1 MDEVTRAFTDRA
13 EITEVAVLDR
23 ADRDGRVR
31 RVAYVVPAA
40 TVSPIRA
47 RRTAEAVA
55 LTLREPSTAPLTVA
69 VVSGIP
75 RAADGT
81 PDAAAL
87 ATLPVAGTVGAPVRP
102 APAPSDA
109 RRHLADL
116 IELPSRW
123 ATTSAPVSPT
133 SAPDSPPP
141 DFLPPVGPPAIA
153 DAPAL
158 VTHPDDPT
166 TLPEALLRTAE
177 RWPNRGLR
185 VVEEDGTRLLP
196 YPDLLVAARR
206 TLTGLRAAGLTVGD
220 PVILHMPSLLD
231 HCVALWAC
239 LIGGLHAVAVAQAPG
254 YTDRNATLDKLEH
267 AWRGL
272 DGPPVLSG
280 DGTVAALASY
290 ADRHGL
296 DGMRVL
302 DVADCRD
309 HPPAAELHR
318 PKPGDVAMLQLSSGS
333 TSRSKIIPMTHR
345 GIVGYAHAARQVG
358 RMRPGDEVL
367 NWLPLDHVAGV
378 VTMHIGPVVLGC
390 GTTNVTTAL
399 VLADPLLWLDLLER
413 HVIQHSWSPNFGYK
427 LVSEALRTRPE
438 RRWDLRH
445 VRSLVNA
452 GEQCTVP
459 VVRRFLADMRGFG
472 IEPDTMLLA
481 WGMAETST
489 VASYQPADDSAV
501 QYVEVAADGIRV
513 TLRDALGPGVTGF
526 LSMGAPTPGTQLRI
540 TGPDGTTALPERHIG
555 RLQLRSDRV
564 TPGYLSN
571 DEANRAAFPDGD
583 WFDTGDLAYLTD
595 GRLTITGRG
604 KEVII
609 VNGVHYFCH
618 DIEDVVGDVDGV
630 AASFVAAVGAPDT
643 EGTEQIVVLF
653 VAEGDPDAALLTR
666 IRRHLADRLQIAT
679 ARLVPV
685 PRDRFEKTT
694 SGKIQRSSMRT
705 RLLDGGY
712 VAGERRAD
720 VLESGPDT
728 VPDCLYRPDWSP
740 RVMPADPPPG
750 PVLVVT
756 DRLGLAV
763 ALHDV
768 LPDVVIVDEP
778 AADDGSGPGRP
789 AGDPSTL
796 RDALAVPG
804 RVPALVVFAPS
815 YLPTPDPDDASAV
828 DAAVE
833 ACGTGTLRLLRTLAD
848 AGWTGTVLTVSQ
860 GLYRIRGDES
870 GCYPAALAAS
880 LGETFGVE
888 HPEIRTWHLDLPGRH
903 LPTDAAVLAA
913 ATGWRHRESVVA
925 WRDVPLVR
933 TLRRV
938 EADDVARER
947 TGPATADGPVVP
959 AGTHWLVTG
968 GLGGVSR
975 AVLGRLATE
984 LDLHLLVVGRTP
996 ADQVSA
1002 GVADL
1007 AGGTGRVRYATADV
1021 TDGPALWAA
1030 VDAAER
1036 WWRAPLDGVLHLAGD
1051 YRQAPLTEID
1061 PRRWRAEAAAKVD
1074 GSVQVARL
1082 LRHRPGS
1089 RLVAFSSLL
1098 ALVPVVGTGGY
1109 AAGNAFL
1116 EALCAHLGAD
1126 RPVQCVSWGMWRGV
1140 GMSADRAGVE
1150 QATRRH
1156 LRTLSA
1162 TEGLALAR
1170 VAVRLAPGQLF
1181 AGVDPD
1187 AARVRHLVR
1196 PVRPL
1201 EAVAA
1206 PAPDPVDAVG
1216 VSAPDPVDA
1225 FGTPALVAPED
1236 PPAPESLPDPAPPGI
1251 PEHRPMPAGPPTTV
1265 APVAPRPVVPPPA
1278 AAPLAAPVPV
1288 APGPRPAGTGTP
1300 GRDPLT
1306 VARTVREVL
1315 RQALPAG
1322 FEERT
1327 AFHDVGLD
1335 SVRLLRLHTLLQ
1347 QALDARFPQTALFT
1361 HGTPTAL
1368 VAYLVDL
1375 LAGSA
1380 SHTASAAGAR
1390 VAGDGRIA
1398 IVGMALRFPGA
1409 DTAAGYWRNLLAG
1422 QVDVRRFDRA
1432 ELLAAGWPAALV
1444 DDETFVPVS
1453 GALADIESFDAEAFG
1468 IAPREAAL
1476 TDPQQRLFLEVCQ
1489 EALEHAG
1496 YAGTP
1501 RRVGVFAG
1509 SGMHLYSLRSYLLEQ
1524 LSGTDPVDHLTA
1536 LQVTIGNQA
1545 DFLATRVAYRL
1556 GLTGPAMSVQTA
1568 CSTSLVAVHLAARS
1582 LLAGESDLALA
1593 GAAAVHVPR
1602 VAGYRHAEGSILS
1615 RTGVCRSFD
1624 ADADGTVGGN
1634 GVAAV
1639 LLKRLDD
1646 ALADGDTVHA
1656 VILGSAV
1663 NNDGAAKTGY
1673 TAPTADGHAGVI
1685 RDALATAGVPAA
1697 SIGYLETHGT
1707 GTRVGDPIEMAA
1719 LRTVFADRDTP
1730 LPLGAVKANIGHLDT
1745 AAGMAGLIKATMAVR
1760 DGRIPPVANLR
1771 RPNPELGLADG
1782 PFELPTA
1789 VRPWPLPGP
1798 RRAGVSSL
1806 GVGGTNAHVI
1816 LEEPPAAPAADSVP
1830 PAPVNLAPDAHLAPA
1845 VDHTP
1850 AVPAPAADPASGAPT
1865 VVPLT
1870 AQTPDALAALAE
1882 RTADRLAT
1890 DPPRPEDVLVTLGAG
1905 RQRRRHRLVTWAA
1918 GPGEAATALR
1928 NRPAEAG
1935 ESGGFVTGSVP
1946 DGGPGPV
1953 VFACT
1958 GQGVNL
1964 RAAAA
1969 GLLAYDPAR
1978 EVLESCAA
1986 RYRQDWGTDL
1996 LAALRGAAHEWTTA
2010 TVQPALF
2017 ALQVAQARL
2026 LESVGVRPDVVIGQ
2040 SAGEYAALCLA
2051 GALSVE
2057 DGLHLAAV
2065 RGELMQRG
2073 TPPGAA
2079 LAVLADEAELAPLLR
2094 RAPEIDLTVT
2104 NGPRRHVVAGPPSA
2118 VRRFGRR
2125 LDEAG
2130 LRHRPLP
2137 IDRAFHSALLDPVL
2151 DDLTAHAA
2159 TLDWRPLRIP
2169 LVTGLGG
2176 ARLAPGTRPDAGHVR
2191 RQTRERSDFGAG
2203 VAGLVADGCTT
2214 FVELGPEALL
2224 TMLGRQWPQTR
2235 WIPVRRGR
2243 AEREAEVTAAL
2254 AELFCRGVEVDWA
2267 ALAPTGRRVPLP
2279 TYPFQRTRHWVSVPR
2294 PTPPVPSDHPVA
2306 GGPAMSPA
2314 ATPASDPTALVLRRV
2329 RELTAAQLGADVD
2342 RVPEETPFF
2351 DLGADSLLMINLL
2364 RELETTFGIRVPMR
2378 ELFEELDSPSR
2389 LTAAIVER
2397 AAPERLAALGAPA
2410 ADVPPTSVDFP
2421 AAGHTASAVPATVG
2435 VAPAVPATVD
2445 AAATTPGSVP
2455 AVPGTPVAPAVV
2467 PPVPPLPAVPTVV
2480 PPDSGPAPLGIV
2492 PPSGGPV
2499 PLNAVPPAVPGLPL
2513 AGVPLTGDPA
2523 TNELLRGQL
2532 ALIGQFTDL
2541 MARQLSALAAVPSPS
2556 ATASSVPA
2564 IPAGTSA
2571 PAATTVPGLAGPVV
2585 AGVPGPATPTA
2596 TGAPQPATPA
2606 AVTPGAAGAAPT
2618 STSALSTATEPAQV
2632 GPRPIRVGAGLGG
2645 GRLDPRQQAHFA
2657 DLVRRYTERTPTS
2670 KALAQRHRRRL
2681 ADTRAVVGFR
2691 RATKE
2696 MLYPLAAR
2704 RARGAYLEDVDG
2716 NNYVDIT
2723 MGFGALLFGHEPE
2736 FLTRAIAEHLDGGL
2750 RLGPRG
2756 PETGEAAELLCDLT
2770 GMDRVAFAA
2779 TGTEANSAAFRLARA
2794 FTGRPLVVMFAGAY
2808 HGHIDPVLG
2817 RGVPDGDSWRTVPIS
2832 AGIPD
2837 SATADVMVL
2846 PYDDPRS
2853 LAAIERAAGR
2863 IAAVVV
2869 EPVQSRY
2876 PDRQPAEFLR
2886 ALRAACDRHGMV
2898 LLFDE
2903 MLTGL
2908 RPHVRGAQG
2917 VFGVYADLAT
2927 YGKVL
2932 GGGYPI
2938 GAVAG
2943 RADIMDWVDGG
2954 FWQYGDDSA
2963 PPQDTTFFG
2972 GTYIQHPLSMVAAR
2986 AVLTELRQRGPALQ
3000 DGLNRRT
3007 ERLAAAVN
3015 AFCAAEDFPLRVHR
3029 FGSMFRF
3036 ASEVNLDLLFHHL
3049 VLAGVHVWEWRNF
3062 FLSDAHTDAD
3072 ADRIVDAV
3080 RSCLLDLRAGGFLP
3094 GAAPR
3099 STTGPVPAPPPPW
3112 VPTSPPAT
3120 PSVPAPVA
3128 GAPAAPVAVV
3138 PSATVAVPRPDAEGH
3153 ATPATGGTRSGRV
3166 DVSLYF
3172 FGDYPQADVQD
3183 RYDAVLDAATFAD
3196 THGLYAVWLPERH
3209 FDSFG
3214 GIFPNPSVLAAAV
3227 AARTSRVRVNA
3238 GCVVLPLHDPIRV
3251 AEEWSV
3257 VDNLS
3262 RGRVGI
3268 GCASGWH
3275 ARDFVLAPQTYGRHR
3290 EAMYESLDQFRQ
3302 LWRGEAVTRTAGN
3315 GEPVEVRLFPAP
3327 VQPMPPLFTAVV
3339 GNPDSYRRA
3348 AAAGLGVITNLM
3360 SQDVAQLARNIALY
3374 RATRTEHGLDPDA
3387 GRVVLLLHTY
3397 LGADGDRARE
3407 EAFGP
3412 FCDYL
3417 RSSLA
3422 LFGQVTNS
3430 LGFSIDLESTTPE
3443 DLDYLLRRA
3452 YDRYTADRAL
3462 IGSPEEARPLVERLT
3477 GLGVDEIGCF
3487 VDFGLSPNRMLA
3499 GLPGVDRLRML
3510 LRGPAEPAADATAVP
3525 AATDP
3530 AAAPG
3535 SDKTAATA
3543 TTGHPAGAST
3553 ADATALTEAQREI
3566 WFAERVLP
3574 GRPTYTESQVVRL
3587 DGPLDVAALRAAL
3600 TLVVRRHPALR
3611 STVGEV
3617 DGEPRLV
3624 AQPPGPVDLPVH
3636 DAAGQDVATLAER
3649 LADEETRHVFDLAA
3663 GPLFAPRLV
3672 RVVDEVHLLVLRMH
3686 HLVIDT
3692 LSAQVL
3698 AREVAAGYRAALAG
3712 RPAELPAPPPW
3723 PIPTDEPSPELVDA
3737 QLAYW
3742 RDRLGSGRPGIGL
3755 PTDRP
3760 RPATPS
3766 GTGAVAGLVLDAD
3779 LTRAVREVGRRYRA
3793 TPFMVLLAGF
3803 ATVLTGD
3810 GRQPD
3815 VLLGTPVAHR
3825 PAAAQDAVGLFVAT
3839 LPLLLSVDSD
3849 ATFGDVVRAAR
3860 AALLDAHDH
3869 GDVPAGRV
3877 ARALGVDPEP
3887 GRHPLFDVV
3896 IEYDNQPA
3904 FAFDLPG
3911 VRTTLLDVAVRRAP
3925 FDLTLF
3931 VTDLGDTLRC
3941 QLNYATELFDPGTA
3955 RRVLDRLA
3963 AVLRTGTDQPDEPLT
3978 VPPVDGDRLEPGTG
3992 PSSGDRPDLDAGPRG
4007 EDPVPAG
4014 ANGHRRPAAPTGAS
4028 TTDLPWQDGGPPAA
4042 GADAPLPA
4050 LLRPDRATV
4059 FDPDGRLTGPE
4070 LSRRAASVTAALR
4083 ATGVGPGDLV
4093 GVHLPRSAD
4102 AVAAMLGVL
4111 GAGAAYVPLA
4121 PEQPT
4126 ARLADIVDQGA
4137 LRAVVSRST
4146 LPPLPGAAATLHLD
4160 RLTVDDPGDHGG
4172 GHPVTVGLDDPAYV
4186 LFTSG
4191 STGRPKGC
4199 VIPHRAIS
4207 NTVAWYTRD
4216 LDITAHDR
4224 LSWFCSPGF
4233 DASCI
4238 EVWPA
4243 LRGGATLHVVPDDVR
4258 LDPERLRDW
4267 LVDTAI
4273 TVAFFPTPVGE
4284 LLLDLDWSDG
4294 PRPAL
4299 RHLVVGGDRLRRGA
4313 PPEASFTLTNVYGPT
4328 EATVV
4333 STWVHLDGSAPADEL
4348 PSIGQ
4353 PVPGT
4358 WIRVLDDDG
4367 RPTPVGV
4374 PGEAYLGGRQLGRG
4388 YLGLPE
4394 ETAARFLHH
4403 PEYGPV
4409 FRTGDVL
4416 RWRPDGQL
4424 EFLRRADAQ
4433 VQIRGFRVEPGEAEH
4448 HLRRLD
4454 GVRDA
4459 AVRGWRDPEGGHY
4472 LAGYVVPDRAGVDPA
4487 DLARRLTAHLP
4498 DYLVPTAWTLL
4509 PELPTT
4515 DSGKIDRAALPE
4527 PDRTAVAWAGDGT
4540 PPTDDLE
4547 HRLHDLWCAELG
4559 LPALGVE
4566 TTFFALG
4573 GTSLTAMRLLNRVR
4587 AETGGSIE
4595 VLDFLREPTVRG
4607 MARRLREAWP
4617 ESVDADRPGRIRG
4630 TL

>member
-1 MDEVTRAFTDRA
+1 MDGLIRALTDRA
-13 EITEVAVLDR
+13 EIVDAAVLDR
-23 ADRDGRVR
+23 TTGDGRVR
-31 RVAYVVPAA
+31 RIAYVVPAA
-40 TVSPIRA
+40 TVPPIRA
-47 RRTAEAVA
+47 RRTAEVV
-55 LTLREPSTAPLTVA
+55 TLARREASGPPVTVA

-81 PDAAAL
+81 PDRTAL
-87 ATLPVAGTVGAPVRP
+87 AALPVAGTVGAPVRP
-102 APAPSDA
+102 APAPSA
-109 RRHLADL
+109 QRRHLADL
-116 IELPSRW
+116 IDLPARW
-123 ATTSAPVSPT
+123 AATAATATPT
-133 SAPDSPPP
+133 AAPDTPPP
-141 DFLPPVGPPAIA
+141 DGPE
-153 DAPAL
+153 
-158 VTHPDDPT
+158 
-166 TLPEALLRTAE
+166 TLPEALVRVAE
-177 RWPNRGLR
+177 QWPTRGLR

-196 YPDLLVAARR
+196 YPDLLAAARR
-206 TLTGLRAAGLTVGD
+206 TLTGLRAAGLRAGD

-254 YTDRNATLDKLEH
+254 YTAPNATLDKLEH

-280 DGTVAALASY
+280 DDTVAALTGY

-309 HPPAAELHR
+309 HPPAADLHR
-318 PKPGDVAMLQLSSGS
+318 PDPQDVAMLQLSSGS
-333 TSRSKIIPMTHR
+333 TSRSKVIPMTHR
-345 GIVGYAHAARQVG
+345 GIVDYARGARQVG
-358 RMRPGDEVL
+358 RMRAGDEVL
-367 NWLPLDHVAGV
+367 NWLPLDHVAGIV
-378 VTMHIGPVVLGC
+378 MMHIGPVVLGC
-390 GTTNVTTAL
+390 GTTHVATAL

-413 HVIQHSWSPNFGYK
+413 HRIQHSWSPNFGYK
-427 LVSEALRTRPE
+427 LVSEALRRRPD

-445 VRSLVNA
+445 VRSLINA

-459 VVRRFLADMRGFG
+459 VVRQFLADVRGFG
-472 IEPDTMLLA
+472 IEPATLLLA
-481 WGMAETST
+481 WGMAETCT
-489 VASYQPADDSAV
+489 AISYQPADDSAV
-501 QYVEVAADGIRV
+501 QHLELAADGTRV
-513 TLRDALGPGVTGF
+513 TLRDAPGPGVTGF
-526 LSMGAPTPGTQLRI
+526 LSMGAAAPGARFRI
-540 TGPDGTTALPERHIG
+540 TAPDGTTALPDRHIG
-555 RLQLRSDRV
+555 RLQVRSVRV
-564 TPGYLSN
+564 TPGYLGN
-571 DEANRAAFPDGD
+571 DEANRAAFPDGE
-583 WFDTGDLAYLTD
+583 WFDTGDLALLTD

-630 AASFVAAVGAPDT
+630 AASFVAAVGAPDVD
-643 EGTEQIVVLF
+643 GAEQIVVLF
-653 VAEGDPDAALLTR
+653 VAEQEPDAALFTR
-666 IRRHLADRLQIAT
+666 IRRRLADRLQVAT
-679 ARLVPV
+679 VRLVPV
-685 PRDRFEKTT
+685 DRDRFEKTT
-694 SGKIQRSSMRT
+694 SGKIQRSAMRT

-712 VAGERRAD
+712 AAAERRAD
-720 VLESGPDT
+720 LLEAGPDT
-728 VPDCLYRPDWSP
+728 ITDCLHRPAWTP
-740 RVMPADPPPG
+740 RAMAGDPPSG

-756 DRLGLAV
+756 DRLGLAT
-763 ALHDV
+763 ALRDA
-768 LPDVVIVDEP
+768 LPDVVLVDGLT
-778 AADDGSGPGRP
+778 AAGDGAPTGPSEGDGSPTLRAALTAPGR
-789 AGDPSTL
+789 T
-796 RDALAVPG
+796 
-804 RVPALVVFAPS
+804 PALVVFAPS
-815 YLPTPDPDDASAV
+815 YLPTPDPDDAAAV

-833 ACGTGTLRLLRTLAD
+833 TCGTHLLHLLRTLAEAD
-848 AGWTGTVLTVSQ
+848 WTGTLLTVSR
-860 GLYRIRGDES
+860 GLYRIRGDEA
-870 GCYPAALAAS
+870 GCYPAALTAS

-888 HPEIRTWHLDLPGRH
+888 HPDVRAWHLDLPG
-903 LPTDAAVLAA
+903 PDVATDAAVLAA
-913 ATGWRHRESVVA
+913 ATAWRHRENAVA
-925 WRDVPLVR
+925 WRDGPLVR
-933 TLRRV
+933 TLHRV
-938 EADDVARER
+938 EAPDAA
-947 TGPATADGPVVP
+947 TGAAPVVP
-959 AGTHWLVTG
+959 PGTRWLVTG

-975 AVLGRLATE
+975 AVLGRLATD
-984 LDLHLLVVGRTP
+984 LDLRLLVVGRTP
-996 ADQVSA
+996 AAQVSA
-1002 GVADL
+1002 AVVDL
-1007 AGGTGRVRYATADV
+1007 DGGTGRVRYAAADV
-1021 TDGPALWAA
+1021 TDGVALRAA
-1030 VDAAER
+1030 LDAAER
-1036 WWRAPLDGVLHLAGD
+1036 EWQAPLDGVLHLAGD
-1051 YRQAPLTEID
+1051 YRQATLTETD
-1061 PRRWRAEAAAKVD
+1061 PRRWRAATAAKVD

-1082 LRHRPGS
+1082 LRHRPGT

-1116 EALCAHLGAD
+1116 EALCAHLGAE
-1126 RPVQCVSWGMWRGV
+1126 RPVQCVSWGMWRGI
-1140 GMSADRAGVE
+1140 GMSATRGGVE

-1162 TEGLALAR
+1162 TEGLALTR
-1170 VAVRLAPGQLF
+1170 VALRLPPGHLL

-1201 EAVAA
+1201 EAVTAS
-1206 PAPDPVDAVG
+1206 G
-1216 VSAPDPVDA
+1216 LDPVDA
-1225 FGTPALVAPED
+1225 FGTPALVAPDDTAEEPAEGTSVSPPTAPD
-1236 PPAPESLPDPAPPGI
+1236 DPPPPPAPDDPSPTPVVRAAPSTPSVVPTPTPPSGPG
-1251 PEHRPMPAGPPTTV
+1251 PTTTSG
-1265 APVAPRPVVPPPA
+1265 APA
-1278 AAPLAAPVPV
+1278 
-1288 APGPRPAGTGTP
+1288 
-1300 GRDPLT
+1300 RDPLT

-1315 RQALPAG
+1315 RAALPAG
-1322 FEERT
+1322 IEDRT
-1327 AFHDVGLD
+1327 AFHDAGLG
-1335 SVRLLRLHTLLQ
+1335 SVHLLRLHTLLQ

-1361 HGTPTAL
+1361 HGTPAAL

-1375 LAGSA
+1375 LAG
-1380 SHTASAAGAR
+1380 AATRTGDTGGAR
-1390 VAGDGRIA
+1390 TSGDGRIA
-1398 IVGMALRFPGA
+1398 IVGMALRLPGA
-1409 DTAAGYWRNLLAG
+1409 DTAARYWRNLLAG

-1444 DDETFVPVS
+1444 DDEAFVPVS
-1453 GALADIESFDAEAFG
+1453 GALDDIESFDAEAFG
-1468 IAPREAAL
+1468 IAPREATL

-1489 EALEHAG
+1489 EALEDAG
-1496 YAGTP
+1496 YAGTR

-1524 LSGTDPVDHLTA
+1524 LAGTDPVDHLTA
-1536 LQVTIGNQA
+1536 LQVTIGNQP

-1556 GLTGPAMSVQTA
+1556 GLTGPALSVQTA
-1568 CSTSLVAVHLAARS
+1568 CSTSLVAVHLAVRS

-1615 RTGVCRSFD
+1615 RTGVCRAFD

-1663 NNDGAAKTGY
+1663 NNDGAAKSGY

-1685 RDALATAGVPAA
+1685 RDALAVAGVPAA

-1719 LRTVFADRDTP
+1719 LRTVFADRPAP

-1745 AAGMAGLIKATMAVR
+1745 AAGMAGLIKAALAVR
-1760 DGRIPPVANLR
+1760 HGRIPPVANLR
-1771 RPNPELGLADG
+1771 RPNPELRLADG
-1782 PFELPTA
+1782 PFDLPTS
-1789 VRPWPLPGP
+1789 VQPWPVPGP

-1806 GVGGTNAHVI
+1806 GVGGTNAHVVV
-1816 LEEPPAAPAADSVP
+1816 EEPPAAPAP
-1830 PAPVNLAPDAHLAPA
+1830 PAAPDPG
-1845 VDHTP
+1845 T
-1850 AVPAPAADPASGAPT
+1850 PT

-1870 AQTPDALAALAE
+1870 AQTPAALAALAE
-1882 RTADRLAT
+1882 RMADRLAT

-1905 RQRRRHRLVTWAA
+1905 RQRRRHRLVAWAA
-1918 GPGEAATALR
+1918 GPAEAAAVLR
-1928 NRPAEAG
+1928 DRPDTAG
-1935 ESGGFVTGSVP
+1935 ERAGVVTGAVP
-1946 DGGPGPV
+1946 DTGPGPV
-1953 VFACT
+1953 VLACT

-1964 RAAAA
+1964 RAAAV
-1969 GLLAYDPAR
+1969 GLLAYEPAR
-1978 EVLESCAA
+1978 EVLETCAA
-1986 RYRQDWGTDL
+1986 RYRQDWGIDL
-1996 LAALRGAAHEWTTA
+1996 LAALRGAAHEWSTA

-2026 LESVGVRPDVVIGQ
+2026 LESVGVRADVVIGQ

-2079 LAVLADEAELAPLLR
+2079 LAVLADEAELEPLLR
-2094 RAPEIDLTVT
+2094 QAPEVELTVS

-2118 VRRFGRR
+2118 VRHLGRQF
-2125 LDEAG
+2125 DAAG

-2137 IDRAFHSALLDPVL
+2137 TDRAFHSALLEPVL

-2176 ARLAPGTRPDAGHVR
+2176 ARLAPGTRPDATHVR

-2203 VAGLVADGCTT
+2203 VAGLVADGCAT

-2235 WIPVRRGR
+2235 WIPVQRGR
-2243 AEREAEVTAAL
+2243 ADRAAEVLTAL
-2254 AELFCRGVEVDWA
+2254 SELFCRGVEVDWA
-2267 ALAPTGRRVPLP
+2267 ALTPTGRRVPLP
-2279 TYPFQRTRHWVSVPR
+2279 TYPFQRTRHWAAVPR
-2294 PTPPVPSDHPVA
+2294 PVPSVPSDPPVA
-2306 GGPAMSPA
+2306 GGPDMSPA
-2314 ATPASDPTALVLRRV
+2314 ATPAPAASLVLRRV
-2329 RELTAAQLGADVD
+2329 RELTAQQLGTDVD

-2397 AAPERLAALGAPA
+2397 AAPDRLAALGAP
-2410 ADVPPTSVDFP
+2410 
-2421 AAGHTASAVPATVG
+2421 
-2435 VAPAVPATVD
+2435 PAVEVPSRPVDTPSATVD
-2445 AAATTPGSVP
+2445 ATPVPASAVAPAATAPSGYAAVAPGRPDTSAAVAPGRPDTSAAGPALVPSGPVRSTPMVATVP
-2455 AVPGTPVAPAVV
+2455 APAQPVPGPPFPGVPTPVAAV
-2467 PPVPPLPAVPTVV
+2467 PPTGPVPPTAAVPT
-2480 PPDSGPAPLGIV
+2480 A
-2492 PPSGGPV
+2492 
-2499 PLNAVPPAVPGLPL
+2499 
-2513 AGVPLTGDPA
+2513 GDPVA
-2523 TNELLRGQL
+2523 GELLRGQL
-2532 ALIGQFTDL
+2532 ALMGQFTDL
-2541 MARQLSALAAVPSPS
+2541 MARQLSALGALPPPAAVPP
-2556 ATASSVPA
+2556 ATASAVPP
-2564 IPAGTSA
+2564 PATTAPPSTAPPTA
-2571 PAATTVPGLAGPVV
+2571 PAAPPAPVGPAAASAPVV
-2585 AGVPGPATPTA
+2585 S
-2596 TGAPQPATPA
+2596 
-2606 AVTPGAAGAAPT
+2606 AGAAVDGTVAPA
-2618 STSALSTATEPAQV
+2618 TSARTDPATVPAQV
-2632 GPRPIRVGAGLGG
+2632 GPRPTRVGAGLGG
-2645 GRLDPRQQAHFA
+2645 GRLDPRQQEHFA
-2657 DLVRRYTERTPTS
+2657 DLVRRYTARTATS

-2681 ADTRAVVGFR
+2681 ADSRAVVGFR

-2696 MLYPLAAR
+2696 LLYPLAAR
-2704 RARGAYLEDVDG
+2704 RARGAHLEDVDG
-2716 NNYVDIT
+2716 NTYVDIT
-2723 MGFGALLFGHEPE
+2723 MGFGALLFGHEPD
-2736 FLTRAIAEHLDGGL
+2736 FLTRAFAEHLDGGL

-2756 PETGEAAELLCDLT
+2756 AETGEAAELLCDLT
-2770 GMDRVAFAA
+2770 GMDRAAFAT

-2794 FTGRPLVVMFAGAY
+2794 YTGRPLIVMFTGSY

-2817 RGVPDGDSWRTVPIS
+2817 RGVRDGDTWRTVPVS

-2837 SATADVMVL
+2837 STMTDVMVL
-2846 PYDDPRS
+2846 PYDDPES
-2853 LAAIERAAGR
+2853 LAAIEKSAHR

-2876 PDRQPAEFLR
+2876 PDRQPAEFLH

-2903 MLTGL
+2903 MLTGF
-2908 RPHVRGAQG
+2908 RPHPQGAQG
-2917 VFGVYADLAT
+2917 VFGVRADLAT
-2927 YGKVL
+2927 YGKVI
-2932 GGGYPI
+2932 GGGYPV

-2954 FWQYGDDSA
+2954 FWTYGDDSY

-2986 AVLTELRQRGPALQ
+2986 AVLTELRDRGPALQ

-3007 ERLAAAVN
+3007 ERLATAVN
-3015 AFCAAEDFPLRVHR
+3015 AFCAEEHFPLRVHR
-3029 FGSMFRF
+3029 FGSLFRF

-3072 ADRIVDAV
+3072 VDRIVDAV
-3080 RSCLLDLRAGGFLP
+3080 RDSLLALRAGGFLP
-3094 GAAPR
+3094 GPARAP
-3099 STTGPVPAPPPPW
+3099 GVPPAPG
-3112 VPTSPPAT
+3112 PA
-3120 PSVPAPVA
+3120 SVNGTASA
-3128 GAPAAPVAVV
+3128 SGTISANGRSAVV
-3138 PSATVAVPRPDAEGH
+3138 PSPVVVPPPVRERTPAVASAPLAAPGRADAPAPSAAPGVDGRADAVPD
-3153 ATPATGGTRSGRV
+3153 TGGPRAAGRA

-3172 FGDYPQADVQD
+3172 FGDYPQESVED
-3183 RYDAVLDAATFAD
+3183 RYDAVLDAAAFAD

-3227 AARTSRVRVNA
+3227 AARTSRVRIHA
-3238 GCVVLPLHDPIRV
+3238 GCAVLPLHDPIRV

-3290 EAMYESLDQFRQ
+3290 EAMYESLDQIRR

-3315 GEPVEVRLFPAP
+3315 GEPVEVRLFPPP
-3327 VQPMPPLFTAVV
+3327 VQSMPPLFTAVV

-3360 SQDVAQLARNIALY
+3360 SQDVTQLAGNIALY
-3374 RATRTEHGLDPDA
+3374 RQTRAEHGLDPDG
-3387 GRVVLLLHTY
+3387 GRIVLLLHTY
-3397 LGADGDRARE
+3397 LGDDGDRARE

-3430 LGFSIDLESTTPE
+3430 LGVTIDLDSTTPE
-3443 DLDYLLRRA
+3443 DVDYLLRRA
-3452 YDRYTADRAL
+3452 YDRYTSDRAL

-3477 GLGVDEIGCF
+3477 ALGVDEIGCF
-3487 VDFGLSPNRMLA
+3487 VDFGLSPSRMLA
-3499 GLPGVDRLRML
+3499 GLPGIDRLHTL
-3510 LRGPAEPAADATAVP
+3510 LAGPVSPTPASG
-3525 AATDP
+3525 AAGGV
-3530 AAAPG
+3530 AAPG
-3535 SDKTAATA
+3535 GTAAGDHA
-3543 TTGHPAGAST
+3543 GVPAEDASP
-3553 ADATALTEAQREI
+3553 LTEAQREI

-3587 DGPLDVAALRAAL
+3587 DGPLDVPALRDAL

-3611 STVGEV
+3611 STVQEV
-3617 DGEPRLV
+3617 DGVPWQV
-3624 AQPPGPVDLPVH
+3624 AHPPTPVELPVH
-3636 DAAGQDVATLAER
+3636 DAPGRDVAGLAEQV
-3649 LADEETRHVFDLAA
+3649 AEEETRHRFDLDT

-3672 RVVDEVHLLVLRMH
+3672 RVHERLHLLVLRMH

-3723 PIPTDEPSPELVDA
+3723 PVPTEEPAPEVVDA

-3742 RDRLGSGRPGIGL
+3742 RDRLGSHRAGSGL

-3760 RPATPS
+3760 RPAVPS
-3766 GTGAVAGLVLDAD
+3766 GVGAVAGVELDAD
-3779 LTRAVREVGRRYRA
+3779 LTRALRDTARRLRA

-3803 ATVLTGD
+3803 AAVVADD

-3825 PAAAQDAVGLFVAT
+3825 PAAAQEAVGLFVTT
-3839 LPLLLSVDSD
+3839 LPLRLSVTPD
-3849 ATFGDVVRAAR
+3849 ASFADVVRAAR
-3860 AALLDAHDH
+3860 TALLDAHDH
-3869 GDVPAGRV
+3869 RDVPVGRV
-3877 ARALGVDPEP
+3877 ARALGVEPEA

-3904 FAFDLPG
+3904 FAFDLPD
-3911 VRTTLLDVAVRRAP
+3911 VRATLLDAAVRRAP

-3941 QLNYATELFDPGTA
+3941 QLNFATDLFDPGTA
-3955 RRVLDRLA
+3955 RRVLDRLV
-3963 AVLRTGTDQPDEPLT
+3963 AVLRAGTAHPDEP
-3978 VPPVDGDRLEPGTG
+3978 VVAPEA
-3992 PSSGDRPDLDAGPRG
+3992 S
-4007 EDPVPAG
+4007 
-4014 ANGHRRPAAPTGAS
+4014 PTGE
-4028 TTDLPWQDGGPPAA
+4028 DGGPPPPD
-4042 GADAPLPA
+4042 ADAPLPA
-4050 LLRPDRATV
+4050 LLRPDRSTV
-4059 FDPDGRLTGPE
+4059 VGPDGRLTGPQ
-4070 LSRRAASVTAALR
+4070 LRHRAAAVTRALR
-4083 ATGVGPGDLV
+4083 ASGVGPGDLV
-4093 GVHLPRSAD
+4093 GIHLPRSAD

-4111 GAGAAYVPLA
+4111 HAGAAYVPLA

-4126 ARLADIVDQGA
+4126 ARLADVVDQGA
-4137 LRAVVSRST
+4137 LRVVVSRSA
-4146 LPPLPGAAATLHLD
+4146 LPPLPGAAVTLHLD
-4160 RLTVDDPGDHGG
+4160 RLAAADPDGAGSGDDDPA
-4172 GHPVTVGLDDPAYV
+4172 VGLEDPAYV

-4216 LDITAHDR
+4216 LGITADDR

-4243 LRGGATLHVVPDDVR
+4243 LRAGATLHVVPDEVR
-4258 LDPERLRDW
+4258 LDPVRLRDW
-4267 LVDTAI
+4267 LVATGV
-4273 TVAFFPTPVGE
+4273 TVAFLPTPVGE
-4284 LLLDLDWSDG
+4284 LLLDLDWSAG

-4313 PPEASFTLTNVYGPT
+4313 TPDLPFTLTNVYGPT

-4333 STWVHLDGSAPADEL
+4333 STWVHLDGATGDEP
-4348 PSIGQ
+4348 PSIGR

-4358 WIRVLDDDG
+4358 FVRVLDDEG

-4374 PGEAYLGGRQLGRG
+4374 AGEAYLGGRQLGRG

-4424 EFLRRADAQ
+4424 EFLHRADAQ
-4433 VQIRGFRVEPGEAEH
+4433 VQIRGFRVEPGEPEH

-4459 AVRGWRDPEGGHY
+4459 AVRGWTDPEGGHY
-4472 LAGYVVPDRAGVDPA
+4472 LAGYVVPDRSGVDPA
-4487 DLARRLTAHLP
+4487 ELARQLAARLP
-4498 DYLVPTAWTLL
+4498 DYLVPTAWTIL
-4509 PELPTT
+4509 PELPATE
-4515 DSGKIDRAALPE
+4515 SGKIDRAALPE
-4527 PDRTAVAWAGDGT
+4527 PDRTSVQWAGTGT
-4540 PPTDDLE
+4540 PPADDLE
-4547 HRLHDLWCAELG
+4547 RRLHDLWCAELG

-4587 AETGGSIE
+4587 AETGATIG
-4595 VLDFLREPTVRG
+4595 VLDFLREPTVRA
-4607 MARRLREAWP
+4607 MARWLRETGTEPA
-4617 ESVDADRPGRIRG
+4617 DAAAPDRVRG

>member
-1 MDEVTRAFTDRA
+1 MTVDDLIRALTGRA
-13 EITEVAVLDR
+13 EIVDAAVLDR
-23 ADRDGRVR
+23 TARDGGTHRI
-31 RVAYVVPAA
+31 AYVVPAA
-40 TVSPIRA
+40 TVPPIRA
-47 RRTAEAVA
+47 RRTAEAV
-55 LTLREPSTAPLTVA
+55 TLARRASSGPPVTVA

-81 PDAAAL
+81 PDRAAL
-87 ATLPVAGTVGAPVRP
+87 AVLPVAGSVGAPVRP
-102 APAPSDA
+102 APAPPED

-116 IELPSRW
+116 IDLPARW
-123 ATTSAPVSPT
+123 TATPAAPQT
-133 SAPDSPPP
+133 TTPDTPLP
-141 DFLPPVGPPAIA
+141 DGPAAVAAGPATI
-153 DAPAL
+153 
-158 VTHPDDPT
+158 VHPDDPE
-166 TLPEALLRTAE
+166 TLPEALLRVAE
-177 RWPNRGLR
+177 RWPTRGLR

-196 YPDLLVAARR
+196 YPDLLAAARR
-206 TLTGLRAAGLTVGD
+206 TLTGLRAAGLTAGD
-220 PVILHMPSLLD
+220 PVILHLPSLLD

-239 LIGGLHAVAVAQAPG
+239 LIGGLHPVAVAQAPG
-254 YTDRNATLDKLEH
+254 YTDPNATLDKLEH

-272 DGPPVLSG
+272 DRPPVLSG
-280 DGTVAALASY
+280 DGTVAALTGY

-309 HPPAAELHR
+309 HPPATDLHR
-318 PKPGDVAMLQLSSGS
+318 PDPQDVAMLQLSSGS
-333 TSRSKIIPMTHR
+333 TSRSKVIPMTHR
-345 GIVGYAHAARQVG
+345 GIVDYARGARQVG
-358 RMRPGDEVL
+358 RMRAGDEVL
-367 NWLPLDHVAGV
+367 NWLPLDHVAGIV
-378 VTMHIGPVVLGC
+378 MMHIGPVVLGC
-390 GTTNVTTAL
+390 GTTHVATAL

-413 HVIQHSWSPNFGYK
+413 HRIQHSWSPNFGYK
-427 LVSEALRTRPE
+427 LVSEAVRKRPD

-459 VVRRFLADMRGFG
+459 VVRQFLADVRGFG
-472 IEPDTMLLA
+472 IEPATLLLA
-481 WGMAETST
+481 WGMAETCT
-489 VASYQPADDSAV
+489 AISYQPADATAV
-501 QYVEVAADGIRV
+501 QHVELAADGTRV
-513 TLRDALGPGVTGF
+513 TLRDAPGPGVTDF
-526 LSMGAPTPGTQLRI
+526 LSMGPAAPGARFRI
-540 TGPDGTTALPERHIG
+540 TAPDGATALPDRHIG
-555 RLQLRSDRV
+555 RLQVRSVRV
-564 TPGYLSN
+564 TPGYLGN

-583 WFDTGDLAYLTD
+583 WFDTGDLAMLTD

-630 AASFVAAVGAPDT
+630 AASFVAAVGAPDA
-643 EGTEQIVVLF
+643 EGAEQIVVLF
-653 VAEGDPDAALLTR
+653 VAEHDPDAALLSR
-666 IRRHLADRLQIAT
+666 IRRRLADRLQVAT
-679 ARLVPV
+679 VRLVPV
-685 PRDRFEKTT
+685 ERDRFDKTT
-694 SGKIQRSSMRT
+694 SGKIQRSGMRA

-712 VAGERRAD
+712 AAAERRAD
-720 VLESGPDT
+720 LLEAGPDT
-728 VPDCLYRPDWSP
+728 ITDCLYRPGWEP
-740 RVMPADPPPG
+740 RTMSGDPPPG

-756 DRLGLAV
+756 DRLGLAT
-763 ALHDV
+763 ALRAA
-768 LPDVVIVDEP
+768 LPDVVLVDDP
-778 AADDGSGPGRP
+778 TV
-789 AGDPSTL
+789 AGDGADPAVDGPTL
-796 RDALAVPG
+796 RDALAAPG
-804 RVPALVVFAPS
+804 RTPALVVFAPS
-815 YLPTPDPDDASAV
+815 YLPTPDPDDVAAV

-833 ACGTGTLRLLRTLAD
+833 TCGTHALRLLRTLAEV
-848 AGWTGTVLTVSQ
+848 GWTGTLLTVSR
-860 GLYRIRGDES
+860 GLYRVRGDEA
-870 GCYPAALAAS
+870 GCYPAALTAS

-888 HPEIRTWHLDLPGRH
+888 HPDVRTWHLDLPG
-903 LPTDAAVLAA
+903 PDAATDATVLAA
-913 ATGWRHRESVVA
+913 ATGWRHRENVVA
-925 WRDVPLVR
+925 WRDGALVR
-933 TLRRV
+933 TLHRV
-938 EADDVARER
+938 GAPDAT
-947 TGPATADGPVVP
+947 TGAGPVVP
-959 AGTHWLVTG
+959 SGTRWLVTG

-975 AVLGRLATE
+975 AVLGRLAVD

-996 ADQVSA
+996 ATQVPA
-1002 GVADL
+1002 AL
-1007 AGGTGRVRYATADV
+1007 AELDGGTGRVRYAAADV
-1021 TDGPALWAA
+1021 TDGAALRAA
-1030 VDAAER
+1030 VDAAEQQ
-1036 WWRAPLDGVLHLAGD
+1036 WQASLDGVLHVAGD
-1051 YRQAPLTEID
+1051 YRQAPLTETD
-1061 PRRWRAEAAAKVD
+1061 PRRWRAATAAKVD

-1082 LRHRPGS
+1082 LSRRPGS

-1140 GMSADRAGVE
+1140 GMSADRNGVE
-1150 QATRRH
+1150 EATRRH
-1156 LRTLSA
+1156 LRTLTA
-1162 TEGLALAR
+1162 TEGLALTRA
-1170 VAVRLAPGQLF
+1170 ALRLPPGHLL

-1201 EAVAA
+1201 EAVGGA
-1206 PAPDPVDAVG
+1206 G
-1216 VSAPDPVDA
+1216 PDPVDA
-1225 FGTPALVAPED
+1225 FGTAALAAPDESPD
-1236 PPAPESLPDPAPPGI
+1236 PPAAPDESPDPPAARQGASPVPDEPPPAPVVRAVP
-1251 PEHRPMPAGPPTTV
+1251 PAPTV
-1265 APVAPRPVVPPPA
+1265 APTSPSGSVPRPPTA
-1278 AAPLAAPVPV
+1278 SGAPL
-1288 APGPRPAGTGTP
+1288 
-1300 GRDPLT
+1300 RDPLT

-1315 RQALPAG
+1315 RGALPAG
-1322 FEERT
+1322 IEDRT
-1327 AFHDVGLD
+1327 AFHDAGLG
-1335 SVRLLRLHTLLQ
+1335 SVHLLRLHTLLQ

-1361 HGTPTAL
+1361 HGTPAAL

-1375 LAGSA
+1375 LAGPA
-1380 SHTASAAGAR
+1380 DRTAGTAGTRA
-1390 VAGDGRIA
+1390 AGDGRIA
-1398 IVGMALRFPGA
+1398 IVGMALRLPGA
-1409 DTAAGYWRNLLAG
+1409 DTAARYWRNLLAG

-1432 ELLAAGWPAALV
+1432 DLLAAGWPATLV
-1444 DDETFVPVS
+1444 DDEAFVPVS
-1453 GALADIESFDAEAFG
+1453 GALEDIESFDAEAFG
-1468 IAPREAAL
+1468 IAPREATL

-1489 EALEHAG
+1489 EALEDAG
-1496 YAGTP
+1496 YAGTR

-1524 LSGTDPVDHLTA
+1524 LAGTDPVDHLTA
-1536 LQVTIGNQA
+1536 LQVTIGNQP

-1556 GLTGPAMSVQTA
+1556 GLTGPALSVQTA
-1568 CSTSLVAVHLAARS
+1568 CSTSLVAVHLAVRS

-1593 GAAAVHVPR
+1593 GAAALHVPR

-1615 RTGVCRSFD
+1615 RTGVCRAFD

-1663 NNDGAAKTGY
+1663 NNDGAAKSGY

-1685 RDALATAGVPAA
+1685 RDALAVAGVPAA

-1719 LRTVFADRDTP
+1719 LRTVFADRPAP

-1745 AAGMAGLIKATMAVR
+1745 AAGMAGLIKAALAVR
-1760 DGRIPPVANLR
+1760 HGRIPPVANLR
-1771 RPNPELGLADG
+1771 RPNPELRLADG
-1782 PFELPTA
+1782 PFDLPTS
-1789 VRPWPLPGP
+1789 VQPWPVTGP

-1806 GVGGTNAHVI
+1806 GVGGTNAHVVV
-1816 LEEPPAAPAADSVP
+1816 EEPPAAPASST
-1830 PAPVNLAPDAHLAPA
+1830 
-1845 VDHTP
+1845 TP
-1850 AVPAPAADPASGAPT
+1850 GTPT

-1870 AQTPDALAALAE
+1870 AQTPAALAALAE
-1882 RTADRLAT
+1882 RMADRLAT
-1890 DPPRPEDVLVTLGAG
+1890 DPPRPEDLLVTLGAG
-1905 RQRRRHRLVTWAA
+1905 RQRRRHRLVAWAA
-1918 GPGEAATALR
+1918 GPTEAAAVLR
-1928 NRPAEAG
+1928 GRPDEAG
-1935 ESGGFVTGSVP
+1935 DPAGSVTGAVA
-1946 DGGPGPV
+1946 DAGPGPV
-1953 VFACT
+1953 VLACT

-1964 RAAAA
+1964 RAAAV
-1969 GLLAYDPAR
+1969 GLLAYEPAR
-1978 EVLESCAA
+1978 EVLETCAA
-1986 RYRQDWGTDL
+1986 RYRQDWGIDL
-1996 LAALRGAAHEWTTA
+1996 LAALRGAAHEWSTA

-2079 LAVLADEAELAPLLR
+2079 LAVLADEAELEPLLR
-2094 RAPEIDLTVT
+2094 RAPEVELTVS

-2118 VRRFGRR
+2118 VRHLGRQF
-2125 LDEAG
+2125 DAAG

-2137 IDRAFHSALLDPVL
+2137 TDRAFHSALLDPIL

-2169 LVTGLGG
+2169 LVTGIGG
-2176 ARLAPGTRPDAGHVR
+2176 VRLAPGTRPDATHVR

-2214 FVELGPEALL
+2214 FLELGPEALL

-2235 WIPVRRGR
+2235 WIPVQRGR
-2243 AEREAEVTAAL
+2243 ADRAAEVLAAL
-2254 AELFCRGVEVDWA
+2254 AEVFCRGVEVDWA
-2267 ALAPTGRRVPLP
+2267 ALTPTGRRVPLP
-2279 TYPFQRTRHWVSVPR
+2279 TYPFQRTRHWATVPR
-2294 PTPPVPSDHPVA
+2294 PVPPVPSDPPVA
-2306 GGPAMSPA
+2306 GGPVMSPA
-2314 ATPASDPTALVLRRV
+2314 ATPAPTATPLVLRRV
-2329 RELTAAQLGADVD
+2329 RELTAHQLGTDVD

-2410 ADVPPTSVDFP
+2410 PVDAAPTTPAAAPATMDVRPATADAQSATTDVSPATAGAQPATPDVP
-2421 AAGHTASAVPATVG
+2421 AAVPALGGAAPLATVPS
-2435 VAPAVPATVD
+2435 ALAAVPAGPTGEPTAGPTSTV
-2445 AAATTPGSVP
+2445 AGAP
-2455 AVPGTPVAPAVV
+2455 AQPLPLPVGAPVAD
-2467 PPVPPLPAVPTVV
+2467 
-2480 PPDSGPAPLGIV
+2480 DSV
-2492 PPSGGPV
+2492 
-2499 PLNAVPPAVPGLPL
+2499 
-2513 AGVPLTGDPA
+2513 AG
-2523 TNELLRGQL
+2523 ELLRGQL
-2532 ALIGQFTDL
+2532 ALMGQFTDL
-2541 MARQLSALAAVPSPS
+2541 MARQLSALAAVPPS
-2556 ATASSVPA
+2556 ATTVTPAPPVVAPPPVVTALPPAAAPPPAASAAP
-2564 IPAGTSA
+2564 PAGAVA
-2571 PAATTVPGLAGPVV
+2571 PAASGAPSATLPAAASARTD
-2585 AGVPGPATPTA
+2585 PAT
-2596 TGAPQPATPA
+2596 
-2606 AVTPGAAGAAPT
+2606 V
-2618 STSALSTATEPAQV
+2618 PAQV
-2632 GPRPIRVGAGLGG
+2632 GPRPTRVGTGLGG
-2645 GRLDPRQQAHFA
+2645 GRLDPRQQEHFA
-2657 DLVRRYTERTPTS
+2657 DLVRRYTARTPTS
-2670 KALAQRHRRRL
+2670 KELAQRHRRRL
-2681 ADTRAVVGFR
+2681 ADSRAVVGFR

-2696 MLYPLAAR
+2696 LLYPLAAR

-2716 NNYVDIT
+2716 NTYVDIT
-2723 MGFGALLFGHEPE
+2723 MGFGSLLFGHEPD
-2736 FLTRAIAEHLDGGL
+2736 FLTRAIAEHLGDGL

-2756 PETGEAAELLCDLT
+2756 AETGEAAELLCDLT
-2770 GMDRVAFAA
+2770 GMDRAAFAT

-2794 FTGRPLVVMFAGAY
+2794 YTGRPLIVMFTGSY

-2817 RGVPDGDSWRTVPIS
+2817 SGVRDGDTWRTVPVS

-2837 SATADVMVL
+2837 SAVTDVMVL
-2846 PYDDPRS
+2846 PYDDPQS
-2853 LAAIERAAGR
+2853 LDVIERSAGR

-2869 EPVQSRY
+2869 EPVQSRH
-2876 PDRQPAEFLR
+2876 PDRQPAEFLH

-2903 MLTGL
+2903 MLTGF
-2908 RPHVRGAQG
+2908 RPHPQGAQG
-2917 VFGVYADLAT
+2917 VFGVRADLAT
-2927 YGKVL
+2927 YGKVI
-2932 GGGYPI
+2932 GGGYPV

-2954 FWQYGDDSA
+2954 FWRYGDDSY

-2986 AVLTELRQRGPALQ
+2986 AVLTELRDRGPALQ

-3007 ERLAAAVN
+3007 ERLATAVN
-3015 AFCAAEDFPLRVHR
+3015 AFCAEQDFPLRVHR
-3029 FGSMFRF
+3029 FGSLFRF
-3036 ASEVNLDLLFHHL
+3036 ASDVNLDLLFHHL

-3072 ADRIVDAV
+3072 VDRIVDAV
-3080 RSCLLDLRAGGFLP
+3080 RDSLLALRAGGFLP
-3094 GAAPR
+3094 GPAAAA
-3099 STTGPVPAPPPPW
+3099 G
-3112 VPTSPPAT
+3112 T
-3120 PSVPAPVA
+3120 PSVPGPVA
-3128 GAPAAPVAVV
+3128 AERREPVSVPSPVVVPPPGGERTPAVV
-3138 PSATVAVPRPDAEGH
+3138 PATA
-3153 ATPATGGTRSGRV
+3153 GRV

-3172 FGDYPQADVQD
+3172 FGDYPQQSVQD
-3183 RYDAVLDAATFAD
+3183 RYDAVLDAAAFAD

-3227 AARTSRVRVNA
+3227 AARTDRVRIHA
-3238 GCVVLPLHDPIRV
+3238 GCAVLPLHDPIRV

-3290 EAMYESLDQFRQ
+3290 EAMYESLDQIRR
-3302 LWRGEAVTRTAGN
+3302 LWRGEAVSRTAGN
-3315 GEPVEVRLFPAP
+3315 GEPVEVRLFPPP
-3327 VQPMPPLFTAVV
+3327 VQSMPPLFTAVV

-3360 SQDVAQLARNIALY
+3360 SQDVTQLARNITLY
-3374 RATRTEHGLDPDA
+3374 RQTRAEHGLDPDA
-3387 GRVVLLLHTY
+3387 GRIVLLLHTY
-3397 LGADGDRARE
+3397 LGEDGDRARE

-3430 LGFSIDLESTTPE
+3430 LGVTIDLDSTTPE
-3443 DLDYLLRRA
+3443 DVDYLLRRA
-3452 YDRYTADRAL
+3452 YDRYTSDRAL
-3462 IGSPEEARPLVERLT
+3462 IGSPEEARPLVENLT
-3477 GLGVDEIGCF
+3477 ALGVDEIGCF
-3487 VDFGLSPNRMLA
+3487 VDFGLSSSRMLA
-3499 GLPGVDRLRML
+3499 GLPGIDRLHRL
-3510 LRGPAEPAADATAVP
+3510 LNQPAQPAPGPADGPATPGRSAASDGGGVPVEDASP
-3525 AATDP
+3525 
-3530 AAAPG
+3530 
-3535 SDKTAATA
+3535 
-3543 TTGHPAGAST
+3543 
-3553 ADATALTEAQREI
+3553 LTEAQREI

-3587 DGPLDVAALRAAL
+3587 DGPLDVTALRDAL

-3611 STVGEV
+3611 STIREV
-3617 DGEPRLV
+3617 DGEPWQV
-3624 AQPPGPVDLPVH
+3624 ARPPAPVELPVH
-3636 DAAGQDVATLAER
+3636 DAAGRDVATLADEI
-3649 LADEETRHVFDLAA
+3649 AEEETRHRFDLDT

-3672 RVVDEVHLLVLRMH
+3672 RVHERLHLLVLRMH

-3698 AREVAAGYRAALAG
+3698 AREVAAGYRAAQLG

-3723 PIPTDEPSPELVDA
+3723 PIPTDQPAPEVVDA
-3737 QLAYW
+3737 QLTYW
-3742 RDRLGSGRPGIGL
+3742 RDRLGSRPGLGL

-3760 RPATPS
+3760 RPEIPS
-3766 GTGAVAGLVLDAD
+3766 GAGAVAGVELDAH
-3779 LTRAVREVGRRYRA
+3779 LTRAVRDAARRHRA

-3803 ATVLTGD
+3803 AAVLADD

-3825 PAAAQDAVGLFVAT
+3825 PAAAQEAVGLFVTT
-3839 LPLLLSVDSD
+3839 LPLRLSVAPD
-3849 ATFGDVVRAAR
+3849 ASFADVVRAAR
-3860 AALLDAHDH
+3860 TALLDAHDH
-3869 GDVPAGRV
+3869 RDVPVGRV
-3877 ARALGVDPEP
+3877 ARALGTEPEV

-3904 FAFDLPG
+3904 FAFDLPD
-3911 VRTTLLDVAVRRAP
+3911 VRATLLDAAVRRAP

-3941 QLNYATELFDPGTA
+3941 QLNYATDLFDPGTA
-3955 RRVLDRLA
+3955 RRVLDRLV
-3963 AVLRTGTDQPDEPLT
+3963 AVLRAGTQRPDEPVAVL
-3978 VPPVDGDRLEPGTG
+3978 VRPGSDAAASNGRAHRADADPAASNGRAHPGTVAPPG
-3992 PSSGDRPDLDAGPRG
+3992 ATPPD
-4007 EDPVPAG
+4007 PA
-4014 ANGHRRPAAPTGAS
+4014 
-4028 TTDLPWQDGGPPAA
+4028 WQDGGPPAA

-4050 LLRPDRATV
+4050 LLHPDRATV
-4059 FDPDGRLTGPE
+4059 VGPDGRLTGPQ
-4070 LSRRAASVTAALR
+4070 LCRRAEVVTEALR
-4083 ATGVGPGDLV
+4083 AAGVGPGDLV
-4093 GVHLPRSAD
+4093 GIHLPRGAD
-4102 AVAAMLGVL
+4102 AVAAMLGAL
-4111 GAGAAYVPLA
+4111 RAGAAYVPLA

-4126 ARLADIVDQGA
+4126 ARLADVVDQGG
-4137 LRAVVSRST
+4137 LRAVVSRSA

-4160 RLTVDDPGDHGG
+4160 RLTYADHADPDGTGRAARTDGGEHGDGD
-4172 GHPVTVGLDDPAYV
+4172 PVVGLDDPAYV

-4216 LDITAHDR
+4216 LGITAEDR

-4243 LRGGATLHVVPDDVR
+4243 LRAGATLHVVPDEAR
-4258 LDPERLRDW
+4258 LDPVRLRDW
-4267 LVDTAI
+4267 LVATGV
-4273 TVAFFPTPVGE
+4273 TVAFLPTPVGE
-4284 LLLDLDWSDG
+4284 LLLDLDWSAG

-4299 RHLVVGGDRLRRGA
+4299 RHLVVGGDRLRRG
-4313 PPEASFTLTNVYGPT
+4313 PTPDLPFRLTNVYGPT

-4333 STWVHLDGSAPADEL
+4333 STWVHLDATAVAAEP
-4348 PSIGQ
+4348 PPIGR

-4358 WIRVLDDDG
+4358 VVRVLDDEG

-4388 YLGLPE
+4388 YLDLPE

-4403 PEYGPV
+4403 PEYGPL

-4416 RWRPDGQL
+4416 RWRSDGQL
-4424 EFLRRADAQ
+4424 EFLHRVDAQ
-4433 VQIRGFRVEPGEAEH
+4433 VQIRGFRVEPGEPEH

-4459 AVRGWRDPEGGHY
+4459 AVRGWTDPEGGYY
-4472 LAGYVVPDRAGVDPA
+4472 LAGYVVPDRPGVDPA
-4487 DLARRLTAHLP
+4487 ELARQLASRLP
-4498 DYLVPTAWTLL
+4498 EYLVPTAWTILS
-4509 PELPTT
+4509 ELPATE
-4515 DSGKIDRAALPE
+4515 SGKIDRAALPE
-4527 PDRTAVAWAGDGT
+4527 PDRTTPRWAGTGT
-4540 PPTDDLE
+4540 PPADDLE

-4559 LPALGVE
+4559 LPAVGVE

-4587 AETGGSIE
+4587 AETGGTVG
-4595 VLDFLREPTVRG
+4595 VLDFLREPTVRA
-4607 MARRLREAWP
+4607 MARQLRGTGP
-4617 ESVDADRPGRIRG
+4617 EPADAAGAPTRVRG